1 MTSNALA
8 RSTADAL
15 STDMAVTVEAA
26 QTFAAASRAARTRC
40 LFDAGW
46 RRFAAWCATSGAD
59 PLAPSS
65 VGLFMANRAESGVK
79 ASTIGVDLTAICA
92 GYRRAGLQSP
102 RKLPAIADVY
112 AGIRRTKD
120 AREVG
125 RAPLTVVELRRAVRA
140 LPGDARGLRDRA
152 LLVFGFAGAFRRS
165 ELVAIEVAHLAFVTE
180 GMIVTLPSSKT
191 DQDGTADPVAIPFG
205 RVVDT
210 CPVRTLKAWLDAAG
224 ITEGPVFQAVDRW
237 GHARGRALDGKD
249 VDRAVKR
256 AAAAIGLEASRYGAH
271 SLRAGF
277 ATTCAQEGV
286 AEYEIKRQGRWKSSA
301 VQRYIRH
308 ATAFDRNAAG
318 MIGL

>member
-1 MTSNALA
+1 MNNASLA
-8 RSTADAL
+8 HRTDDAL
-15 STDMAVTVEAA
+15 SAEMVATLGAA
-26 QTFAAASRAARTRC
+26 QLFAAASRAARTRC

-46 RRFAAWCATSGAD
+46 RRFAAWCHAAGAD
-59 PLAPSS
+59 PLTPSS
-65 VGLFMANRAESGVK
+65 VGLFMAHRAESGAK

-92 GYRRAGLQSP
+92 GYRRAGLESP

-125 RAPLTVVELRRAVRA
+125 RAPFTVVELRRAVRS
-140 LPGDARGLRDRA
+140 LPRDTRGLRDRA
-152 LLVFGFAGAFRRS
+152 LLVLGFAGAFRRS
-165 ELVAIEVAHLAFVTE
+165 ELVALEVAHLAFVAE
-180 GMIVTLPSSKT
+180 GLVVTLPSSKT
-191 DQDGTADPVAIPFG
+191 DQEGTADPVAIPSG
-205 RVVDT
+205 RAVDT
-210 CPVRTLKAWLDAAG
+210 CPVRVLRAWLDVAG

-249 VDRAVKR
+249 VDRTVKR
-256 AAAAIGLEASRYGAH
+256 AATVIGLDASRYGAH